1 MARPE
6 ADQKLVPS
14 VLDRLIDERP
24 SSAQEPP
31 EAAARSLLQLK
42 ESVKRDLEWLLNSRQ
57 VLADLPDE
65 LRQLDRSLLTY
76 GLPDFT
82 SSSLS
87 NTNDQ
92 DLLRRSVEDV
102 IRRFEPRLSRVTV
115 ALETPRMLD
124 RSVRFRID
132 ALLRVEPE
140 PQPITFDSV
149 LQLNT
154 KTFVISGE

>member
-24 SSAQEPP
+24 RETQEPP
-31 EAAARSLLQLK
+31 GAPRSLPQIK
-42 ESVKRDLEWLLNSRQ
+42 DSVKRDLEWLLNSRQ
-57 VLADLPDE
+57 VLAELPVDM
-65 LRQLDRSLLTY
+65 RQLDRSLLTY

-87 NTNDQ
+87 NIADQ

-102 IRRFEPRLSRVTV
+102 IHRFEPRLSRVTIT
-115 ALETPRMLD
+115 LEAPRTLD
-124 RSVRFRID
+124 RTLRFRID
-132 ALLRVEPE
+132 AMLQVEPE
-140 PQPITFDSV
+140 PEPITFDSV
-149 LQLNT
+149 LQLST
-154 KTFVISGE
+154 KTFVVSSE